1 MTKLAGVLFRKWILD
16 NDFQDKCWIVNMV
29 HDEIVVE
36 CHKSISKLASTA
48 LQEAMEKAGSIFV
61 NDIPMPAQPVI
72 SSQWE
77 H

>member
-1 MTKLAGVLFRKWILD
+1 
-16 NDFQDKCWIVNMV
+16 MV

-36 CHKSISKLASTA
+36 CDKSISKLVSTA

-61 NDIPMPAQPVI
+61 PDIPMPAQPVI
-72 SSQWE
+72 SLQWE